1 MEFTF
6 LEKLLIETYRS
17 IWYKKS
23 WRFPL
28 FFSSS
33 DIFVLAFSL
42 FAIIFL

>member
-1 MEFTF
+1 MKKAEDF
-6 LEKLLIETYRS
+6 L
-17 IWYKKS
+17 
-23 WRFPL
+23 F